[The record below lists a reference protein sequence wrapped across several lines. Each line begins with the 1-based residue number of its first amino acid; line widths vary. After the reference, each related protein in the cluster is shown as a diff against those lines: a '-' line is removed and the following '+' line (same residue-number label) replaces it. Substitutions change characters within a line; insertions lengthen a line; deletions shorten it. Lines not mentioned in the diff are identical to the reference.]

1 MNARRGVRA
10 VCSALLATFA
20 AGCTTP
26 PAPSSTVTAP
36 SSAVTAPNAAAPNS
50 TATASSAA
58 APSAPA
64 AAPVAVAVTLTG
76 LVTRAADGA
85 LEICAGESVRPC
97 PGVRVRSEL
106 QPELVSTRE
115 RPLVVRL
122 AGTYDGGE
130 LVLSKAELVGAP
142 ARRAPQVHCEAP
154 LRSTREQSKGRARA
168 DELERRYPE
177 RFAGLW
183 WDRERSL
190 YTVWLTG
197 DVADVERP
205 ALREGVCVVGGAR
218 FSARELSA
226 AFERAQQVLGES
238 GVLLVEGGT
247 DVLTN
252 RVQLRVE
259 HIDRTTLSRVHAVA
273 GDAAALVSFIELTE
287 RPLSELPPPPAR
299 GDVPLVTSPL
309 RSSTA
314 MMHALG
320 HFAVRLDEARR
331 CVYLEAQNGERLLP
345 LWPFGYAALTGP
357 LRIVDYDDVEVAREG
372 APTAFGG
379 GHVPISPELRDYAC
393 GAESAWSGAPSGR

>member
-1 MNARRGVRA
+1 VSARRGVRA
-10 VCSALLATFA
+10 ASSALLAASA

-26 PAPSSTVTAP
+26 PTPSNIAAAP
-36 SSAVTAPNAAAPNS
+36 SSAVTAPNATAA
-50 TATASSAA
+50 SAA
-58 APSAPA
+58 AASAAAASAPRT
-64 AAPVAVAVTLTG
+64 APTAVAVTITG
-76 LVTRAADGA
+76 VVTRSADGA
-85 LEICAGESVRPC
+85 LEICPGESVRPC
-97 PGVRVRSEL
+97 PGVRVRGEL
-106 QPELVSTRE
+106 APELVSTRE

-122 AGTYDGGE
+122 AGTYDGAE

-142 ARRAPQVHCEAP
+142 PRRAPQVHCAAP
-154 LRSTREQSKGRARA
+154 LRSTREQSTGRASA

-183 WDRERSL
+183 WDRARSL

-205 ALREGVCVVGGAR
+205 ALRDGVCVVGGAS

-226 AFERAQQVLGES
+226 SFERAQQALSDS
-238 GVLLVEGGT
+238 GVLLVEGGS

-259 HIDRTTLSRVHAVA
+259 HIDRTTLSRVRAVA
-273 GDAAALVSFIELTE
+273 GVELTSFIELTE
-287 RPLSELPPPPAR
+287 RPLADLPPAPAR
-299 GDVPLVTSPL
+299 GDVPLVTSPM

-331 CVYLEAQNGERLLP
+331 CVFLEADNGERYLP
-345 LWPFGYAALTGP
+345 LWPFGYAAFTSP
-357 LRIVDYDDVEVAREG
+357 LRIVDFDDVEVAREG
-372 APTAFGG
+372 TPTAFGG
-379 GHVPISPELRDYAC
+379 GHLPLSPELRERAC
-393 GAESAWSGAPSGR
+393 GAESAWSGAPSRR